1 LERQVGTQARDDA
14 ITSGTQE
21 RPSRDL
27 AEPVVIDLAA
37 ESGTLFDEPQWNE
50 RDRNSRT
57 VSTTERMRVTLTA
70 LRGGAELGNE
80 GTSDTLAVQ
89 VLRGRVALE
98 LAGRSLDLGTGQLA
112 TASQPG
118 GWRLRA
124 NEDAL
129 LLLTVALDREASATD
144 LDDA

>member
-1 LERQVGTQARDDA
+1 VERQVGTQARDDA

-27 AEPVVIDLAA
+27 AEPVVIDLAGEA
-37 ESGTLFDEPQWNE
+37 GTLFDEPQWSD

-70 LRGGAELGNE
+70 LRSGAELGNE
-80 GTSDTLAVQ
+80 GTDDTLAVQ
-89 VLRGRVALE
+89 VLRGSV
-98 LAGRSLDLGTGQLA
+98 SLDLGGRELRLGTGQLA

-124 NEDAL
+124 DEDAL
-129 LLLTVALDREASATD
+129 LLLTVALDRGSAATD